1 MSGKDEVVIFLQQL
15 HKVISKVGLP
25 KVLSRITEITLD
37 DKSEIEREVCEQII
51 TICANHYLVEKDD
64 ILVSRKRGKVSEAR
78 RMCFALMKRNLEITD
93 GSIGDYVGGRS
104 KQFVHNELKNITLDE
119 KKFETKKQL
128 GFYKDFIKLNDEL
141 LIVRNSNYKKT
152 SK

>member
-1 MSGKDEVVIFLQQL
+1 
-15 HKVISKVGLP
+15 
-25 KVLSRITEITLD
+25 
-37 DKSEIEREVCEQII
+37 
-51 TICANHYLVEKDD
+51 LVEKDD